1 MAAILPTD
9 LDVLEE
15 HEIPQ
20 EFDRKAV
27 LAFIAKTRDAQGAE
41 LANAQTVFR
50 LLCDV
55 LKVDPPALKKAG
67 ADNPYCFEA
76 DVKDGKDS
84 RRMDAYKRGHLIFEA
99 KQGIDPAGLGGHTAL
114 AHTKVG
120 HSKNPKGAGVRG
132 TRDWRDKMSSGR
144 IQVGRYAAAVT
155 RRGDPKPPFI
165 LLADL
170 GHRLWIWSS
179 FAPDATDDYGDFD
192 EVAGFAWE
200 QLAEPRVFRFLRL
213 IFTAPRDLDEEA
225 AGQRITAAIAAD
237 ISRLAVAL
245 EKREK
250 PDVVGDFLMRCVFT
264 MFAEDVGLLPK
275 RLFIDRVEKW
285 IADKK
290 SGKQDTFVRGL
301 RALWK
306 RMDAG
311 GDLDSGERLRQ
322 FNGYLFK
329 NCEPIDL
336 TIPELEILHA
346 AARANWRRVSPAIF
360 GTLLERA
367 LSKEERHRLGA
378 HYTPEPY
385 IRRLVDRTI
394 IAPLRAEWDLVRA
407 KMRDATTKSKS
418 PAEGKKKAR
427 TLGADFRTKLASIR
441 VLDPACGSGNFLFV
455 ALKELKRLEGE
466 VERTLIA
473 IGGYQAPMDY
483 EGSSV
488 HPVQFFGIEVKPWA
502 AKIAE
507 LVLWIGYLQ
516 WQTSAGRLH
525 RMADP
530 LIKDLH
536 HIEARDALISWGK
549 RTKLLDEDGQ
559 PVLRAVG
566 VTDKKAERRMVEV
579 ERLTNVKVAP
589 WPEVDFIVGNPP
601 FLGNKRMMDVFGPGY
616 VDAIKGAF
624 PDVPGSADFVM
635 WWWWRAAELVANGK
649 LRAFGLV
656 TTNSITQTFNRTIV
670 AEAMEKKGLR
680 VAYAIA
686 DHPWYDE
693 GAAVRIAMSVAAKAP
708 TAALIGAVVD
718 ERKTRSAELDLVR
731 VDEHRA
737 EAIHADLSTG
747 AQVLSAVPLKAN
759 DGLSFQGITLVGEG
773 FRLERD
779 EVVALGY
786 RPESLPSVLRRYLI
800 GRDIVQRPIERYVI
814 DFDGLTEANARGSHP
829 ALFEHVVTKVKPQRD
844 AQNDRQRKEKW
855 WLFGRSGADLR
866 RALGNLDTYIA
877 TCRTSKHRLFVQ
889 VPTSVL
895 PDTKLVAIALPG
907 PEFLSILSSRVHVAW
922 AMSTGGFLGVGNDS
936 TYNHLDC
943 FGRFPFPVLS
953 DGARARLRALGDS
966 LQQHREARQRES
978 PDLALTDMYN
988 VLEKVARGEKL
999 GTDDEGVATKSLV
1012 HTLLDLHR
1020 QIDRAVLE
1028 AYGWPTDISDEEILT
1043 KLVALNAERA
1053 KEEAQGIVRWLR
1065 PEFQAPQAGTAA
1077 TLPGAEATPAKAKP
1091 AKAST
1096 KQSDESVKW
1105 PADLPSRIGAVIA
1118 ALRALEGEATTSELG
1133 ARFKGAKEEDL
1144 AHVLSCVLASERIA
1158 RVEDEHGE
1166 RWLLSAA
1173 AAV

>member
-15 HEIPQ
+15 HEIPAQ
-20 EFDRKAV
+20 YDRKAM
-27 LAFIAKTRDAQGAE
+27 LAFIAKTREAQGAE

-50 LLCDV
+50 LLCEA
-55 LKVDPPALKKAG
+55 LKVDPPGLKKAG

-84 RRMDAYKRGHLIFEA
+84 RRMDVYKRGHLIFEA
-99 KQGIDPAGLGGHTAL
+99 KQGIDPAGHGGHTAL
-114 AHTKVG
+114 AHSKAG

-132 TRDWRDKMSSGR
+132 TSDWRDRMSSGR

-165 LLADL
+165 ILADL

-179 FAPDATDDYGDFD
+179 FSPDAADDYGDFD
-192 EVAGFAWE
+192 EVAGFTWD

-213 IFTAPRDLDEEA
+213 IFTAPGELDEEA
-225 AGQRITAAIAAD
+225 AGQRITAAIAAE
-237 ISRLAVAL
+237 ISKLAVAL

-290 SGKQDTFVRGL
+290 AGKQDTFVRGL

-336 TIPELEILHA
+336 TIPELEILRA
-346 AARANWRRVSPAIF
+346 AAGANWRRVSPAIF

-394 IAPLRAEWDLVRA
+394 LAPLRAEWELVRA
-407 KMRDATTKSKS
+407 QMRDATTKSKTA
-418 PAEGKKKAR
+418 AEGKKKAR
-427 TLGADFRTKLASIR
+427 ALGADFRKRLAGVR

-466 VERTLIA
+466 VERALIA
-473 IGGYQAPMDY
+473 LGGYQAPMDY
-483 EGSSV
+483 EGESV
-488 HPVQFFGIEVKPWA
+488 HPVQFYGIEVKPWA

-525 RMADP
+525 RMVDP

-549 RTKLLDEDGQ
+549 RAPVVDDDGKA
-559 PVLRAVG
+559 VLRAVG
-566 VTDKKAERRMVEV
+566 VTDKKAERHMVPV
-579 ERLTNVKVAP
+579 ERFTSVKVAP

-601 FLGNKRMMDVFGPGY
+601 FLGNKRLMDVLGPGY

-624 PDVPGSADFVM
+624 PEVPGSADFVM
-635 WWWWRAAELVANGK
+635 WWWWRAAELVAKGK
-649 LRAFGLV
+649 LRAFGFV
-656 TTNSITQTFNRTIV
+656 TTNSITQTFNRAIV
-670 AEAMEKKGLR
+670 ADALEKKGLR
-680 VAYAIA
+680 LAYAIP

-693 GAAVRIAMSVAAKAP
+693 GAAVRIAMSVATKAP
-708 TAALIGAVVD
+708 SAVLFGAVVD

-737 EAIHADLSTG
+737 DAIHPDLSTG
-747 AQVLSAVPLKAN
+747 ARVLSAVPLKAN
-759 DGLSFQGITLVGEG
+759 EGLSFQGITLVGEG

-779 EVVALGY
+779 EVVAFGY
-786 RPESLPSVLRRYLI
+786 QPERLPPVLRRYLI
-800 GRDIVQRPIERYVI
+800 GRDIVQRPSERYVI
-814 DFDGLTEANARGSHP
+814 DFDGLTEANARASYP
-829 ALFEHVVTKVKPQRD
+829 ALFEHVVVNVKPQRD

-866 RALGNLDTYIA
+866 RAMFELDTYIA
-877 TCRTSKHRLFVQ
+877 TCRTSKHRLFTR
-889 VPTSVL
+889 VPTTVL
-895 PDTKLVAIALPG
+895 PDTKLVAIALG
-907 PEFLSILSSRVHVAW
+907 GAEFLAVLSSRVHVTW
-922 AMSTGGFLGVGNDS
+922 AMNTGGFLGVGNDS

-943 FGRFPFPVLS
+943 FGRFPFPILS
-953 DGARARLRALGDS
+953 AAARERLRSLGDA
-966 LQQHREARQRES
+966 LQQHREARQREH
-978 PDLALTDMYN
+978 PDLALTDVYN

-999 GTDDEGVATKSLV
+999 SAADEAVATKSLV

-1028 AYGWPTDISDEEILT
+1028 AYGWPTDISDEEILA

-1053 KEEAQGIVRWLR
+1053 AEEARGVVRWLR
-1065 PEFQAPQAGTAA
+1065 PEFQAPQAGVEA
-1077 TLPGAEATPAKAKP
+1077 TLPGGDAKAPKSKP
-1091 AKAST
+1091 GKADSRPT
-1096 KQSDESVKW
+1096 DDVMKW
-1105 PADLPSRIGAVIA
+1105 PGDLPARIAAVVA
-1118 ALRALEGEATTSELG
+1118 ALRALDGEATTSELG

-1144 AHVLSCVLASERIA
+1144 AHVLSCVVASERVG
-1158 RVEDEHGE
+1158 RVEDAQGGE
-1166 RWLLSAA
+1166 RWLLRA
-1173 AAV
+1173 